1 MAVTRQQKE
10 QTLAELVDKFGRS
23 KSVVFADYR
32 GLDVK
37 GLSDL
42 RKELRKGNAE
52 AKVAKKTLIRL
63 AAKENKVDEI
73 PGNVMEG
80 PVFVAFSYED
90 EMSGIQI
97 LYKFSKTNDK
107 LNLLGGVIDG
117 QVVGPDVIKKYA
129 QLPSR
134 EELLA
139 KLVGSMNSP
148 ISGTVGI
155 LGNLIGGFVRVL
167 GAIKDKMPAAP
178 AAAAP
183 EPAPAP
189 VAEAPAPAEP
199 AAEPAPEAPAA
210 EAAPAPEA
218 SADATPEAT
227 A

>member
-1 MAVTRQQKE
+1 MAVTRNEKE
-10 QTLAELVDKFGRS
+10 QILGELIEKFSRS

-63 AAKENKVDEI
+63 AAKEQKIDEI

-97 LYKFSKTNDK
+97 LYKFAKSNDK
-107 LNLLGGVIDG
+107 LSLLGGVING
-117 QVVGPDVIKKYA
+117 QVVGPEVIKQYA
-129 QLPSR
+129 ELPSR

-139 KLVGSMNSP
+139 KLVGSINSP
-148 ISGTVGI
+148 IAGTVGL
-155 LGNLIGGFVRVL
+155 LGNLISGFVRVM
-167 GAIKDKMPAAP
+167 GAIQSKMPAESVS
-178 AAAAP
+178 AP
-183 EPAPAP
+183 EPAPEPVAEP
-189 VAEAPAPAEP
+189 VAEAPAPAEVP
-199 AAEPAPEAPAA
+199 AEPALETTPEP
-210 EAAPAPEA
+210 
-218 SADATPEAT
+218 TPEAT